1 MRRFRLSASAGR
13 AALLMLSALVIG
25 FGFPAHDASAQ
36 ASGGRVRGRV
46 TALPG
51 GQALQ
56 GVRVQLVGTTLVTGT
71 NADGRYAFTS
81 VPTGAQTVR
90 VSFIGFAPLQRT
102 VTVTAGAEMVQD
114 FALAVAPIQLQ
125 AITTTATGEQDK
137 RTVGVATTQIDA
149 AKRVAEAPIANMT
162 DMLTAQAPGVQVLGS
177 AITGGGQRIR
187 IRGTTSLSLNNE
199 PVVFVDGIR
208 VFSDNNSSSIG
219 IGGTNPSRLSDF
231 NPEEIESIEILKGP
245 TASTLYGT
253 DAANGVIV
261 IKTKRGKA
269 GAAKWNA
276 YAEQGAIRDLNQY
289 PSAYRGWSRN
299 IPGSTPSSSLGN
311 VAQCFASQV
320 GRGLCA
326 QDSVAAFDLFADPET
341 TPNGTGRR
349 QQYGLNVSG
358 GSDVVQYLISGE
370 WEDEVG
376 YLQMPGFALDRI
388 QAARSAPALGEQSR
402 PNALR
407 KTSLRANVTAQL
419 NSKTDVATSVGF
431 VTSDQRLPQ
440 TDNNTVGLLS
450 NAFGGFGKLEGGRFG
465 YRAFTPDQF
474 FSNTNTQAVNR
485 FIGSQ
490 QANYRP
496 TSWLRMNGTGG
507 MDYTSR
513 NDSELCRRDQCT
525 DFSLRSRTGYKINNR
540 TENFQYTAQAN
551 AIATF
556 SPFESLNSTTT
567 LGTQYT
573 RRKFARNGADGENL
587 PPGAIQAGAGALQQV
602 AEVQDENKTL
612 GVYVQQELAWRDKMF
627 LTGSLRSDQ
636 SSAFGTNFQSQLYP
650 GAQLSWILSDEK
662 FIPKASWLNT
672 LKFRTAFGTA
682 GTQPGTTDALRFFAA
697 GTATT
702 ETADAPALVFSAL
715 GNTQLKPEVTREREV
730 GLEVALFNNRL
741 TIDGGIYEKSSFD
754 ALISR
759 IVAPSVGAAVTRF
772 ENIGEVQNRGW
783 EALVKARLVDRANF
797 GWDVMFNGSRNV
809 NKLID
814 LGGTPPQIGATTR
827 QVEGYPL
834 DGYWQRR
841 ITGFSDANSDG
852 ILTSTEI
859 TVGDSVE
866 FIGPSIPINEFAF
879 TNGID
884 LLNGRLRIN
893 AMFDY
898 KGGHTLNNGTDR
910 IRCESRNNCRG
921 AVDPKAPLREQA
933 AAVAVREHPSRTQ
946 AGFMEDADFVRFREL
961 SVVYRMGSTLAG
973 KLVRAKSL
981 DIVLSARN
989 LKLWSNYSG
998 IDPESNFF
1006 GGARGTVSDFQTA
1019 PPPSYFTLRFNLGY

>member
-1 MRRFRLSASAGR
+1 MRQIRRLLHDGR
-13 AALLMLSALVIG
+13 AALVTLCALVAASSI
-25 FGFPAHDASAQ
+25 PTHEASAQ
-36 ASGGRVRGRV
+36 ASGGRLRGRI
-46 TALPG
+46 TAQQG

-56 GVRVQLVGTTLVTGT
+56 GVRIQIAGTTLVTGT
-71 NADGRYAFTS
+71 NAAGRYAFAS
-81 VPTGAQTVR
+81 VPTGVQTVR
-90 VSFIGFAPLQRT
+90 ISFIGFAPLQGT
-102 VTVTAGAEMVQD
+102 VTITAGAELVQD
-114 FALAVAPIQLQ
+114 FALQVAAVQLQ
-125 AITTTATGEQDK
+125 AVTTTATGEQDK

-149 AKRVAEAPIANMT
+149 AKRVAEAPVANMT
-162 DMLTAQAPGVQVLGS
+162 DLLTAQAPGVQVLGS

-199 PVVFVDGIR
+199 PIVFVDGVR

-219 IGGTNPSRLSDF
+219 VGGTNPSRLSDF
-231 NPEEIESIEILKGP
+231 NPEEIESIEVLKGP

-261 IKTKRGKA
+261 IKTKLGKA
-269 GAAKWNA
+269 GAAKWNS
-276 YAEQGAIRDLNQY
+276 YIEQGVIRDRNQY
-289 PSAYRGWSRN
+289 PSAFRGWSSN
-299 IPGSTPSSSLGN
+299 IPGTTPASSVTN

-320 GRGLCA
+320 GRGLCT
-326 QDSVAAFDLFADPET
+326 QDSVAAFNLFADPET

-358 GSDVVQYLISGE
+358 GSDVVQYLLSGE

-376 YLQMPGFALDRI
+376 YLTMPGFALDRI
-388 QAARSAPALGEQSR
+388 QTARSTSALDEQQR

-419 NSKTDVATSVGF
+419 NSKTDVATSIGF
-431 VTSDQRLPQ
+431 VSSIQRLPQ

-450 NAFGGFGKLEGGRFG
+450 NAFGGLGKLDNGRFG
-465 YRAFTPDQF
+465 YRLYTPDGF

-496 TSWLRMNGTGG
+496 TSWLRMNGTAGL
-507 MDYTSR
+507 DYTSR

-525 DFSLRSRTGYKINNR
+525 DFSLRSRTGFKTNNR

-551 AIATF
+551 AIGTF
-556 SPFESLNSTTT
+556 RPFESLNTTT
-567 LGTQYT
+567 TVGTQYT

-587 PPGAIQAGAGALQQV
+587 PPGAIQAGAGALQTV
-602 AEVQDENKTL
+602 SEVQDENKTL
-612 GVYVQQELAWRDKMF
+612 GVYVQQELGWRDKVY
-627 LTGSLRSDQ
+627 LTGSLRTDQ
-636 SSAFGTNFQSQLYP
+636 SSAFGTSVQRQLYP

-672 LKFRTAFGTA
+672 LKFRTAYGTA
-682 GTQPGTTDALRFFAA
+682 GTQPGTTDALRFFQA
-697 GTATT
+697 GTSTA
-702 ETADAPALVFSAL
+702 ETGDNPAVIFSAL

-730 GLEVALFNNRL
+730 GLEIALFDNRL
-741 TIDGGIYEKSSFD
+741 TFDGGVYEKSSFD

-759 IVAPSVGAAVTRF
+759 IVAPSVGASVTRF
-772 ENIGEVQNRGW
+772 ENIGEVRNRGW
-783 EALVKARLVDRANF
+783 EALIRARLIDRPNF
-797 GWDVMFNGSRNV
+797 GWDVTFNGSRNV
-809 NKLID
+809 NQLID
-814 LGGTPPQIGATTR
+814 LGGTPSQIGATTR
-827 QVEGYPL
+827 QVEGFPL

-841 ITGFSDANSDG
+841 ITGFADANSDG
-852 ILTSTEI
+852 IITSTEI
-859 TVGDSVE
+859 TVADSAE

-879 TNGID
+879 INGID
-884 LLNGRLRIN
+884 LLKGRLRIN

-898 KGGHTLNNGTDR
+898 KGGHILNNGTDR

-921 AVDPKAPLREQA
+921 AVDPTASLREQA

-946 AGFMEDADFVRFREL
+946 AGFMESADFVRFREL
-961 SVVYRMGSTLAG
+961 SVLYRMNSAWANR
-973 KLVRAKSL
+973 LVRANSL

-989 LKLWSNYSG
+989 LRLWSDYSG

>member
-1 MRRFRLSASAGR
+1 MRQFWMFAGTGR
-13 AALLMLSALVIG
+13 AVLVMLCALVIG
-25 FGFPAHDASAQ
+25 SGIPTHDASAQ
-36 ASGGRVRGRV
+36 ASGGRVRGRI
-46 TALPG
+46 TAQPG
-51 GQALQ
+51 GRALQ
-56 GVRVQLVGTTLVTGT
+56 GVRVQVVGTTLVTGT

-81 VPTGAQTVR
+81 VPTGVQTIR
-90 VSFIGFAPLQRT
+90 VSFLGYAPLQKT
-102 VTVTAGAEMVQD
+102 VTVVAGADMAED
-114 FALAVAPIQLQ
+114 FALSAAPVQLQ

-199 PVVFVDGIR
+199 PIVFVDGIR

-276 YAEQGAIRDLNQY
+276 YMEQGAIRDLNDY
-289 PSAYRGWSRN
+289 PSAYRGWSTN
-299 IPGSTPSSSLGN
+299 IPGTTSASTVSN

-326 QDSVAAFDLFADPET
+326 QDSVAAFNLFSDPET

-370 WEDEVG
+370 WEDELG
-376 YLQMPGFALDRI
+376 YLKMPGFALDRI
-388 QAARSAPALGEQSR
+388 QAARSAPALDEQNR

-419 NSKTDVATSVGF
+419 NAKTDVATSVGF
-431 VTSDQRLPQ
+431 VSSNQRLPQ

-450 NAFGGFGKLEGGRFG
+450 NAFGGLGKLDNGRFG
-465 YRAFTPDQF
+465 YRLYTPDQF

-496 TSWLRMNGTGG
+496 TSWLRLNGTGG

-551 AIATF
+551 AIGTF

-567 LGTQYT
+567 IGTQYT

-602 AEVQDENKTL
+602 SEVQDENKTL
-612 GVYVQQELAWRDKMF
+612 GVYVQQELGWRDKVY
-627 LTGSLRSDQ
+627 LTGSLRTDQ
-636 SSAFGTNFQSQLYP
+636 SSAFGTNIQRQLYP
-650 GAQLSWILSDEK
+650 GAQLSWILSEEK
-662 FIPKASWLNT
+662 FMPKTSWLNT

-682 GTQPGTTDALRFFAA
+682 GTQPGATDALRFFAA
-697 GTATT
+697 GTATADN
-702 ETADAPALVFSAL
+702 ADAPAVVFSAL
-715 GNTQLKPEVTREREV
+715 GNTRLKPEVTREREV
-730 GLEVALFNNRL
+730 GLELAMFNNRL
-741 TIDGGIYEKSSFD
+741 TFDGGLYEKSSFD

-759 IVAPSVGAAVTRF
+759 IVAPSVGASTTRF

-783 EALVKARLVDRANF
+783 EALVRARLVDHSDF
-797 GWDVMFNGSRNV
+797 GWDITFNGSRNV
-809 NKLID
+809 NELID

-834 DGYWQRR
+834 DGLWQRR
-841 ITGFSDANSDG
+841 ITGFSDANNDG
-852 ILTSTEI
+852 ILTATEI
-859 TVGDSVE
+859 TVGDAAE
-866 FIGPSIPINEFAF
+866 FIGPSVPVNEFALI
-879 TNGID
+879 NGID
-884 LLNGRLRIN
+884 LLKGRLRIN

-898 KGGHTLNNGTDR
+898 KGGYKLNNGTDR

-921 AVDPKAPLREQA
+921 AVDPTAPLKEQA

-946 AGFMEDADFVRFREL
+946 AGFMESADFVRFREL
-961 SVVYRMGSTLAG
+961 SVVYRMSSSLAN
-973 KLVRAKSL
+973 KLVRANSL

-998 IDPESNFF
+998 IDPESNYF